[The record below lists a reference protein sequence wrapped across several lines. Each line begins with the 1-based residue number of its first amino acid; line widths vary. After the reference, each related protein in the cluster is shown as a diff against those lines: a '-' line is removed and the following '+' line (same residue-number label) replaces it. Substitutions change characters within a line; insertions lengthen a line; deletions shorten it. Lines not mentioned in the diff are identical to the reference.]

1 MKRWSI
7 KTQPAKAQVEHLK
20 SVLGVDASIAGLLAQ
35 RQILDYETSKDFFR
49 PSLDA
54 LHDPF
59 IMKDMD
65 KAVDRI
71 RMALMRKEKIMV
83 YGDYDVDG
91 TTSVALMFGF
101 LSKLHK
107 DLIYYIPDR
116 YSEGYGISFQGI
128 DYAAQEKISLIV
140 CLDCGV
146 KAIEKIDYANAFN
159 IDFIICDHHLPGEQ
173 LPKAYAILDPKRKDC
188 PYPFKELSGCGVGF
202 KLIQAL
208 KQSLDPKTPG
218 LKDIDIYTYLDLVA
232 VSTAADIV
240 PIVGENR
247 ILTYFGLK
255 YINENPRPGL
265 KAIMVLNNF
274 TRELKVSDIVFL
286 IAPRINAAG
295 RIEHAFGAVK
305 LLLAES
311 TEAADVFALA
321 INKTNSNRKDL
332 DSEITQEAY
341 SLIDNDT
348 QIVGKKSTVL
358 FQAHWHKGVIGIVAS
373 RLIEKYYKPTI
384 VLTESNGRATGSA
397 RSVKDFDVHSAIEE
411 CSDLLEQFGGHKYAA
426 GLTLR
431 LENVQAFTE
440 KFERVVSASITN
452 EMLTPEI
459 EIDLE
464 INFSDI
470 TQKTTRIL
478 KQFAPFGPENMT
490 PVFMTK
496 DVFDSG
502 YGKIVG
508 NNHIK
513 LELYQK
519 NTPEIKIQAIGYD
532 LGEYLDYFKRN
543 IPVSIVYT
551 IEENTWNNTTV
562 TQLLLKEIK
571 AL

>member
-7 KTQPAKAQVEHLK
+7 KTQPSKDKITHLK
-20 SVLGVDASIAGLLAQ
+20 SVLGVDTAIAGLLAQ
-35 RQILDYETSKDFFR
+35 RDILDYEIAKDFFR
-49 PSLDA
+49 PSLEK

-59 IMKDMD
+59 LMQDMD
-65 KAVDRI
+65 KAVQRVS
-71 RMALMRKEKIMV
+71 MALHRKEKIMV

-91 TTSVALMFGF
+91 TTSVALMYGF
-101 LSKLHK
+101 LKTIHP

-128 DYAAQEKISLIV
+128 DYAAEQKVSLIV
-140 CLDCGV
+140 CLDCGI
-146 KAIEKIDYANAFN
+146 KAIDKIDYANSFN

-173 LPKAYAILDPKRKDC
+173 LPRAYAILDPKRKDC
-188 PYPFKELSGCGVGF
+188 KYPFKELSGCGVGF

-208 KQSLDPKTPG
+208 STTLESKIPA
-218 LKDIDIYTYLDLVA
+218 LKNINVYDFLDLVA

-247 ILTYFGLK
+247 ILTFFGLK
-255 YINENPRPGL
+255 LINEKPRPGL

-274 TRELKVSDIVFL
+274 TKELKVSDIVFL

-305 LLLAES
+305 LLLAE
-311 TEAADVFALA
+311 TVEKADEFALA

-341 SLIDNDT
+341 SIIDNDLA
-348 QIVGKKSTVL
+348 IVDKRSTVL
-358 FQAHWHKGVIGIVAS
+358 YQPHWHKGVIGIVAS
-373 RLIEKYYKPTI
+373 RLIERYYKPTI

-431 LENVQAFTE
+431 IENVPAFTE
-440 KFERVVSASITN
+440 RFEKVVRSTITTD
-452 EMLTPEI
+452 MLTPEI

-464 INFSDI
+464 LNFADI

-490 PVFMTK
+490 PLFMSQH
-496 DVFDSG
+496 VFDSG

-508 NNHIK
+508 HNHLK
-513 LELYQK
+513 VELYQK
-519 NTPEIKIQAIGYD
+519 NMPEVKIQAIGYD
-532 LGEYLDYFKRN
+532 MGDFLDFFKRN
-543 IPVSIVYT
+543 IPVAIVYT
-551 IEENTWNNTTV
+551 IEENTWNNNTV

-571 AL
+571 AI

>member
-7 KTQPAKAQVEHLK
+7 KTQPSKEKLNHLK
-20 SVLGVDASIAGLLAQ
+20 EVLGVDPAIAGLLAQ
-35 RQILDYETSKDFFR
+35 RHVLDYESSKSFFR
-49 PSLDA
+49 PSLDQ

-59 IMKDMD
+59 LMQDMD
-65 KAVDRI
+65 KAVERVK
-71 RMALMRKEKIMV
+71 MALMRKEKIMV

-91 TTSVALMFGF
+91 TTSVALMYGF
-101 LSKLHK
+101 LKTIHS

-128 DYAAQEKISLIV
+128 DYASEQKVSLII
-140 CLDCGV
+140 CLDCGI
-146 KAIEKIDYANAFN
+146 KAIDKIDYANSFN

-173 LPKAYAILDPKRKDC
+173 LPRAYAMLDPKRSDC
-188 PYPFKELSGCGVGF
+188 KYPFKELSGCGVGF

-208 KQSLDPKTPG
+208 SLTLDPKTKG
-218 LKDIDIYTYLDLVA
+218 LKDVDIFSFLDLVA

-247 ILTYFGLK
+247 ILTFFGLK
-255 YINENPRPGL
+255 LINENPRPGL

-274 TRELKVSDIVFL
+274 TRELKVSDVVFL

-305 LLLAES
+305 LLLAE
-311 TEAADVFALA
+311 TVKDADEFALA

-332 DSEITQEAY
+332 DTEITQEAY
-341 SLIDNDT
+341 SIIDND
-348 QIVGKKSTVL
+348 QSIIGKKSTVL
-358 FQAHWHKGVIGIVAS
+358 YQPHWHKGVIGIVAS

-426 GLTLR
+426 GLTMR
-431 LENVQAFTE
+431 IENVKAFTE
-440 KFERVVSASITN
+440 KFEKVVSSKITTD
-452 EMLTPEI
+452 MLTPEI

-490 PVFMTK
+490 PVFLSQNI
-496 DVFDSG
+496 FDSG
-502 YGKIVG
+502 YGKVVG

-519 NTPEIKIQAIGYD
+519 NQPEFKIQAIGYD
-532 LGEYLDYFKRN
+532 MGDYLDFFKRN
-543 IPVSIVYT
+543 IPVAIVYT
-551 IEENTWNNTTV
+551 IEENTWNNNTV

-571 AL
+571 AI